1 MLKEHFFV
9 TDHHFIFSYGY
20 DGNRCYAVYD
30 REDDKMIAQGK
41 IKNDLIEKEKE
52 ANVKDKKRIE
62 IIMEILNKCDEN
74 YMNKCFSKE
83 DI

>member
-1 MLKEHFFV
+1 MIKVANLMKTEE
-9 TDHHFIFSYGY
+9 
-20 DGNRCYAVYD
+20 
-30 REDDKMIAQGK
+30 REQF
-41 IKNDLIEKEKE
+41 KNDLIEKEKE